1 MKNQELMTSQEAAQ
15 AFVDAGLSVPTF
27 HRRVRDGEI
36 ESILPEGKQRGAMYP
51 RRQVIEAI
59 NKRGDKYKRGVNHR
73 KPGRVNNLKTSTF
86 RRATVQDMPEM
97 GELLKTFYGPKISIE
112 KRAAW
117 IERNPEIAYILKSED
132 KIVGCAFIMPLE
144 ENKIMQILESQV
156 KPPTRPHEIL
166 LYKPNEHVSLYVR
179 SVGVLQSVSKEQRR
193 YWAAQ
198 LIRGLAQAI
207 IELGSKGVFI
217 NKIYA
222 QGDTKI
228 GEHTLKMVGFTQIEI
243 KTSTNRKNYMIDVE
257 TSGSV
262 WAMNYKN
269 ALNTW
274 RAFNEEE

>member
-1 MKNQELMTSQEAAQ
+1 
-15 AFVDAGLSVPTF
+15 
-27 HRRVRDGEI
+27 
-36 ESILPEGKQRGAMYP
+36 MYP